1 MPKLTADSA
10 SRVLCVPQLPAS
22 IGRRSWRLPP
32 LADDFARQLAPLP
45 WLFAFVA
52 LVCWLPITLND
63 VLDTPLNGVISN
75 LAPTVA
81 FAIACL
87 ISLHLLR
94 RPAREPHREAE
105 SQDVPDR
112 RDLASGRSARLGLL
126 GVMAVALLVVLVVSG
141 YLALARAIAGQ
152 AVWAAI
158 VLVSAYLL
166 FRFADDLWMAL
177 LSSRSRFRQRL
188 RRGLG
193 VTSQALD
200 QAVRTTLARIRT
212 AVGPTAFTLPTPTSL
227 RRLRVD
233 REHSRPLLTRPKPA
247 VLQ

>member
-94 RPAREPHREAE
+94 RPARGLHREAQ
-105 SQDVPDR
+105 SQDAPNQR
-112 RDLASGRSARLGLL
+112 ELTSGRSARLGLL

-152 AVWAAI
+152 AVWAGI

-166 FRFADDLWMAL
+166 FKFAEAMSQDLLNA
-177 LSSRSRFRQRL
+177 
-188 RRGLG
+188 
-193 VTSQALD
+193 
-200 QAVRTTLARIRT
+200 
-212 AVGPTAFTLPTPTSL
+212 
-227 RRLRVD
+227 
-233 REHSRPLLTRPKPA
+233 
-247 VLQ
+247 